1 MSIPEKELSGF
12 QTDVR
17 RRTNLSTTT
26 NALKSTAEGPNEGM
40 SMSSHDFLRT
50 VEDEMNR
57 IVDRDVETLVEGM
70 EEIIDLSMVGPVDK
84 LRSLQDSL
92 AIELRSETLV
102 RSCTSLL
109 SLSHSM
115 KMMWLLG
122 DEAHSRNIRDRKV
135 LELTNE
141 IEDIKAEVAGLMN
154 MMKSES
160 KLIPDSPISDHQ
172 MDFTMKSSE

>member
-70 EEIIDLSMVGPVDK
+70 EEIIDLTMVSHFDCF
-84 LRSLQDSL
+84 LSSSLCL
-92 AIELRSETLV
+92 GI
-102 RSCTSLL
+102 L
-109 SLSHSM
+109 STILYFF
-115 KMMWLLG
+115 
-122 DEAHSRNIRDRKV
+122 DIIR
-135 LELTNE
+135 
-141 IEDIKAEVAGLMN
+141 
-154 MMKSES
+154 
-160 KLIPDSPISDHQ
+160 
-172 MDFTMKSSE
+172 FFFC

>member
-1 MSIPEKELSGF
+1 MSIPEKEASGF

-26 NALKSTAEGPNEGM
+26 NALRSMAEGPNEGM
-40 SMSSHDFLRT
+40 SMSSHDFLRS

-70 EEIIDLSMVGPVDK
+70 EEIIDLSVVGAPDK

-92 AIELRSETLV
+92 AIELRAETLV

-122 DEAHSRNIRDRKV
+122 DEAHFRKIRDEKV
-135 LELTNE
+135 LELTRE
-141 IEDIKAEVAGLMN
+141 IKSLKAEVADLMESL
-154 MMKSES
+154 KSDANVVLDPHDCKMEDVINTS
-160 KLIPDSPISDHQ
+160 V
-172 MDFTMKSSE
+172 